1 MVIEI
6 KENSIEL
13 AELKRT
19 LSEEFGDTYKI
30 SNRGKAVIVI
40 AKNKTIGA
48 TVTMLKNKI
57 LVVGTFP
64 KLWMSI
70 VYMISLIALGIVIPL
85 AIYFVVYHKKMK
97 TVEKE
102 VATFIKEAY
111 AHNIQVIPI

>member
-1 MVIEI
+1 MVIKI

-30 SNRGKAVIVI
+30 FNRGKAVIVI

-64 KLWMSI
+64 KLWMAI

-85 AIYFVVYHKKMK
+85 AIYFIFYHKKMK
-97 TVEKE
+97 AVEKE
-102 VATFIKEAY
+102 VVAFIKEAY